1 MLRTGR
7 DSVSHPRPLPKGR
20 GVCTGPSDEKE
31 KKKNSGKSSLSFF
44 SFFVS
49 GDCEENTY
57 YLSSHIT

>member
-7 DSVSHPRPLPKGR
+7 DSVSHPRPLPR
-20 GVCTGPSDEKE
+20 GLGGYAPDPVTK